1 MGQFFSD
8 SITIL
13 GLSLIALVSLLVL
26 ILLLIVVPG
35 FFIWLALAIIG
46 KRRALFRCGIANL
59 VAFVS
64 SAFITIV
71 LSIIPLMTLFSP
83 LIFAIVYLWVFKEL
97 LDLGWLNAIVAVII
111 SVACV
116 MVLSAIF
123 SVVFSA
129 IFKPPWIAHF
139 RF

>member
-1 MGQFFSD
+1 MERFFSD

-46 KRRALFRCGIANL
+46 KKRSLFRCGIANL
-59 VAFVS
+59 VAFIS

-111 SVACV
+111 SVVCV

-123 SVVFSA
+123 SMIFSA